1 MTAAQPS
8 VGETPL
14 VHKPGRLSR
23 RESRLAF
30 GMTLPSVFMV
40 MAIVLFPL
48 LATFWISVKPIE
60 LADLRAP
67 EVRAREQV
75 RGDATAAGDEI
86 ILR

>member
-1 MTAAQPS
+1 MTDTSPS
-8 VGETPL
+8 IGDTPM
-14 VHKPGRLSR
+14 VHAPGRLSR

-30 GMTLPSVFMV
+30 GMTLPSVLMV

-75 RGDATAAGDEI
+75 REI
-86 ILR
+86 GRAHV